1 MLGRILSFWDGKFP
15 GAMLNF
21 QGIWMFPKIGVP
33 PNHPFHKVFHYK
45 PSILGYPYF
54 WETPIYNSSI
64 TSPHS
69 THLASEAIGTAFS
82 ASPAAK
88 LACWFPCVFTRPYRG
103 SLHYQPKQC
112 TISHG
117 KSRKLPYFFA
127 CFTQNCQKKMHVLMP
142 PKWVPF
148 NAQYIPR

>member
-69 THLASEAIGTAFS
+69 THLASEAMGTAFS

-88 LACWFPCVFTRPYRG
+88 LAWFPRVFTRPYRG

-117 KSRKLPYFFA
+117 KSRKIAIFFCMFHAKLPPKKNA
-127 CFTQNCQKKMHVLMP
+127 CFDAPKMGPV
-142 PKWVPF
+142 
-148 NAQYIPR
+148 